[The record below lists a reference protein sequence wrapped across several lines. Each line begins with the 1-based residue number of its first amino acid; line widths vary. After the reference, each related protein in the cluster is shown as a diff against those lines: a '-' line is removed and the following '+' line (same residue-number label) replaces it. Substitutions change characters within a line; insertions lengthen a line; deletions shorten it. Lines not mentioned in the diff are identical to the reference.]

1 MKIIS
6 SDIKDEK
13 YPVPHSVLIQYSR
26 NNNQSIYETI
36 SGLKMARLKYD
47 GKYIIDVRKTIYE

>member
-6 SDIKDEK
+6 SDIKDKK
-13 YPVPHSVLIQYSR
+13 YPVPHITLIQYSR

-36 SGLKMARLKYD
+36 SGLKMGRLKYD
-47 GKYIIDVRKTIYE
+47 GRYIIEVRKTIYE